1 MNFISIPMGARNIG
15 EGSPPFIIAEMS
27 GNHNGSLERA
37 LELVDAAAAA
47 GVDALKIQTYTAE
60 TMTIDLCEREF
71 FIDDPKSLWKGESLY
86 QLYEKAHTPWEWHQ
100 PIFERCRERGL
111 IFFSTPF
118 DSTAVD
124 FLESLEVPLY
134 KIASFENIDLPLIRK
149 VAFTQKPVIISTG
162 MATLSEIA
170 ECVEM
175 VHSTGNKN
183 LILLKCVSAYPANP
197 DSANLLTLP
206 HLRET
211 FGCAVGLSDHT
222 EGIGVAIASVAY
234 GALVIEKHLT
244 WNRKEGGVDA
254 AFSLEPHEMK
264 QLVQETK
271 RASMAKGKISYGPTE
286 TERPSLQFRRSLYI
300 VKAMKKG
307 DKLTAQNCRS
317 IRPGL
322 GLSPKYYDI
331 VLGRQINRD
340 VERGTP
346 LTWELL

>member
-1 MNFISIPMGARNIG
+1 MNLISIPVGGRNIG
-15 EGSPPFIIAEMS
+15 DGSSPFIVAEIS

-37 LELVDAAAAA
+37 LELVDAAAEA

-60 TMTIDLCEREF
+60 TMTIDLAEKEF

-86 QLYEKAHTPWEWHQ
+86 QLYEKAHTPWEWHAA
-100 PIFERCRERGL
+100 IFERCRKRGL

-124 FLESLEVPLY
+124 FLESLDVPIY

-149 VAFTQKPVIISTG
+149 VALTQKPVIVSTG

-170 ECVEM
+170 ECVET
-175 VHSTGNKN
+175 VHRAGNKN

-197 DSANLLTLP
+197 DSANLITIP

-211 FGCAVGLSDHT
+211 FGCGVGLSDHT

-234 GALVIEKHLT
+234 GAVVIEKHLT
-244 WNRKEGGVDA
+244 WDRKEGGVDA
-254 AFSLEPHEMK
+254 VFSLEPHEMK
-264 QLVQETK
+264 QLVQEAK
-271 RASMAKGKISYGPTE
+271 RAARARGKVFYGPTE

-307 DKLTAQNCRS
+307 EQLTPQNLRA

-322 GLSPKYYDI
+322 GLSPKHYEK
-331 VLGRQINRD
+331 VLGRTVKFD

-346 LTWELL
+346 LTWGLL